1 MTNQYLNHLTINTG
15 GTRRSWL
22 YEVSPEAL
30 DHTRELLANAIMSGG
45 DVDMPV
51 PGYRLHVEPF
61 GSRRAAL
68 CTVYRGAE
76 PIVTIG
82 IAARPARA
90 LWEQLI
96 ALWHRLEP
104 SAPAPDEPQAPW
116 CAVMLLPAIKV
127 APDALVW
134 LGDFERCAAWSW
146 IGEDI

>member
-1 MTNQYLNHLTINTG
+1 MTYLHHVTLNTG
-15 GTRRSWL
+15 HLRRSSL
-22 YEVSPEAL
+22 PEVPAAAI
-30 DHTRELLANAIMSGG
+30 DHTRELLADAIAAG
-45 DVDMPV
+45 DTVEMPI

-90 LWEQLI
+90 LWGQLI
-96 ALWHRLEP
+96 ALRHRLEP
-104 SAPAPDEPQAPW
+104 DALALDEPQAPW
-116 CAVMLLPAIKV
+116 CAVLLLPAIET
-127 APDALVW
+127 ALDALVW

-146 IGEDI
+146 IGDGI